1 MGNSSSSGGQSG
13 SSGNQNGGG
22 SSSGGL
28 GSRIAGASGTHRVH
42 LPLSSLPSPFRSGGS
57 LGLSKSELDA
67 RCQPSGLYPSCEW
80 EPKQIRRLIGDGK
93 LAARLK
99 GSDSCISKS
108 DRECPICFMYYSETN
123 TSKCCNA
130 TVCTECYLQIKPQKD
145 KHTTCPFCNNPKMAI
160 SVQRAMDEDDI
171 LKRDEEEQKVIEAA
185 IRNRAAQKNG
195 ESSGLSN
202 TSNIATDG
210 GGASFGSSLENYNRS
225 RTFSNASS
233 SNVSAHSSEPGTP
246 ITHTDDSNAL
256 LSVAMTP
263 EDRRALE
270 DEMRA
275 QLSHETHQ
283 RMRSEEEEA
292 SLRRAQEWHGS
303 EAGTRSRMRDNRL
316 AELSDLLAR
325 MTSRGGE
332 GDEDGEGGA
341 VGRGREAATLGS
353 LIRAMERT
361 GRGGPTMEDLMRLE
375 AAFLLGMDGDMRRQR
390 SQNSASRASARSD
403 SDGLAAGF
411 GFSDPRVARSS
422 SSLMGRPGGP
432 PRRVQ
437 VRGAG
442 RGISTTHLDT
452 AELYMRGVS
461 EEEQLAMAIAMSM
474 QDQQQTQNEGEQEA
488 SGNNSVTETNEDVQR
503 SENQSSHTE
512 ESAEE
517 ESSSESSEESEEE
530 ESVGDENDNIIANVN
545 APAANNDAGASSLD
559 EDEEEVVFT
568 G

>member
-1 MGNSSSSGGQSG
+1 MSAFWVSAVANIPIYAPVKMSVISSTNVFQFFHVHQLDTFVLTYHGNILKQST
-13 SSGNQNGGG
+13 
-22 SSSGGL
+22 L
-28 GSRIAGASGTHRVH
+28 FHR
-42 LPLSSLPSPFRSGGS
+42 
-57 LGLSKSELDA
+57 
-67 RCQPSGLYPSCEW
+67 LYPSCEW

-123 TSKCCNA
+123 ISKCCNA
-130 TVCTECYLQIKPQKD
+130 TVCTECYLQIKTQKD

-160 SVQRAMDEDDI
+160 TVQRAMDEDDI
-171 LKRDEEEQKVIEAA
+171 LKRDEEEQRVIEAA

-195 ESSGLSN
+195 ESSGLSDTSGNAPEGGN
-202 TSNIATDG
+202 T
-210 GGASFGSSLENYNRS
+210 SFGSSLESYNRS

-233 SNVSAHSSEPGTP
+233 SNMSANSSEPGTP
-246 ITHTDDSNAL
+246 ANDSNGL
-256 LSVAMTP
+256 LSVAMSP
-263 EDRRALE
+263 EDRRVLE

-275 QLSHETHQ
+275 QLSHETHR

-292 SLRRAQEWHGS
+292 SMRRAQEWYGS
-303 EAGTRSRMRDNRL
+303 EAGARARMRDNRL
-316 AELSDLLAR
+316 AELSELLTR
-325 MTSRGGE
+325 MSGRGGGSDDE
-332 GDEDGEGGA
+332 DEDG
-341 VGRGREAATLGS
+341 VRQSATLGS
-353 LIRAMERT
+353 LIRAMERS
-361 GRGGPTMEDLMRLE
+361 GRGGPTVEDLMRLE

-390 SQNSASRASARSD
+390 NQSSLSRNSTRSD
-403 SDGLAAGF
+403 NGGLAAGF
-411 GFSDPRVARSS
+411 GFSDQRARSS
-422 SSLMGRPGGP
+422 SSMLGRPGGP

-452 AELYMRGVS
+452 AELYMRGIS

-474 QDQQQTQNEGEQEA
+474 QDQQQSQNEGEQEA
-488 SGNNSVTETNEDVQR
+488 STNNSATETNEVVQH

-517 ESSSESSEESEEE
+517 ESSSESSESEKEEDEE
-530 ESVGDENDNIIANVN
+530 ESVGEENDNIIANAN
-545 APAANNDAGASSLD
+545 APAANNDEGTGTLD
-559 EDEEEVVFT
+559 EDEEEVVFI

>member
-1 MGNSSSSGGQSG
+1 MKFDFSI
-13 SSGNQNGGG
+13 NQ
-22 SSSGGL
+22 L
-28 GSRIAGASGTHRVH
+28 YVR
-42 LPLSSLPSPFRSGGS
+42 
-57 LGLSKSELDA
+57 
-67 RCQPSGLYPSCEW
+67 LYPSCEW

-123 TSKCCNA
+123 VSKCCNA

-145 KHTTCPFCNNPKMAI
+145 KHTTCPFCNNPKMVI
-160 SVQRAMDEDDI
+160 TVQRAMNEDDI
-171 LKRDEEEQKVIEAA
+171 LKRDEEEQLVIEAA

-202 TSNIATDG
+202 TSNGALEG
-210 GGASFGSSLENYNRS
+210 GGTGFGSSLENYNRT
-225 RTFSNASS
+225 RTLSNASS
-233 SNVSAHSSEPGTP
+233 SNMSAASSEPGSP
-246 ITHTDDSNAL
+246 INDTNAL
-256 LSVAMTP
+256 LSIAMSP

-292 SLRRAQEWHGS
+292 SMRRTQEWYGS
-303 EAGTRSRMRDNRL
+303 EAGTRARMRDDRL
-316 AELSDLLAR
+316 AELSELLAR
-325 MTSRGGE
+325 MSGRD
-332 GDEDGEGGA
+332 DESDGEEGTA
-341 VGRGREAATLGS
+341 IETGRDSATFGS
-353 LIRAMERT
+353 LIRAMERS
-361 GRGGPTMEDLMRLE
+361 GRGGGPTMEDLMRLE

-390 SQNSASRASARSD
+390 SARNRSD
-403 SDGLAAGF
+403 NDGLAAGF
-411 GFSDPRVARSS
+411 GFSDQRTARSS
-422 SSLMGRPGGP
+422 TSMLGRSGGP

-437 VRGAG
+437 LRGAG

-474 QDQQQTQNEGEQEA
+474 QDQQQTQNDGEEEA
-488 SGNNSVTETNEDVQR
+488 STSNNATETNDDVQR
-503 SENQSSHTE
+503 SENRSSHTE

-530 ESVGDENDNIIANVN
+530 ESVGQENDNIIANAN
-545 APAANNDAGASSLD
+545 AQPASNNDAGAGLLD
-559 EDEEEVVFT
+559 DDDEEEEVVFI

>member
-1 MGNSSSSGGQSG
+1 
-13 SSGNQNGGG
+13 
-22 SSSGGL
+22 
-28 GSRIAGASGTHRVH
+28 
-42 LPLSSLPSPFRSGGS
+42 
-57 LGLSKSELDA
+57 
-67 RCQPSGLYPSCEW
+67 
-80 EPKQIRRLIGDGK
+80 
-93 LAARLK
+93 
-99 GSDSCISKS
+99 
-108 DRECPICFMYYSETN
+108 
-123 TSKCCNA
+123 
-130 TVCTECYLQIKPQKD
+130 
-145 KHTTCPFCNNPKMAI
+145 MAI

-233 SNVSAHSSEPGTP
+233 SNVSANASEPGTP

-316 AELSDLLAR
+316 SELSDLLAR
-325 MTSRGGE
+325 MSSRGGE

-422 SSLMGRPGGP
+422 SSLLGRPGGP

-488 SGNNSVTETNEDVQR
+488 SGNNSETNEDVER
-503 SENQSSHTE
+503 SENQNSHTE

-517 ESSSESSEESEEE
+517 ESSSESSEESEESEEE

>member
-13 SSGNQNGGG
+13 NHQSSGGG
-22 SSSGGL
+22 SSSGGGL
-28 GSRIAGASGTHRVH
+28 GNRFASAGGTHRVH
-42 LPLSSLPSPFRSGGS
+42 LPISSLPSPFRSGGS
-57 LGLSKSELDA
+57 LGLSKAELDA

-99 GSDSCISKS
+99 GADSCISKS

-123 TSKCCNA
+123 ISKCCNA

-160 SVQRAMDEDDI
+160 NVQRAMDEDDI
-171 LKRDEEEQKVIEAA
+171 LKRDEEEQRVIEAA

-195 ESSGLSN
+195 ESSGLSD
-202 TSNIATDG
+202 TSNDEPE
-210 GGASFGSSLENYNRS
+210 GGATSFGSSLENYNRS

-233 SNVSAHSSEPGTP
+233 SNVSANSSEPGTP
-246 ITHTDDSNAL
+246 TNDSNAL

-275 QLSHETHQ
+275 QLSHETHR

-292 SLRRAQEWHGS
+292 SMRRAQEWYGS
-303 EAGTRSRMRDNRL
+303 EAGTRARMRDNRL
-316 AELSDLLAR
+316 AELSELLER
-325 MTSRGGE
+325 MSGRGG
-332 GDEDGEGGA
+332 GSDDEDEEGGA
-341 VGRGREAATLGS
+341 IGRGREAATLGS
-353 LIRAMERT
+353 LIRAMERS
-361 GRGGPTMEDLMRLE
+361 GRGPDLMRLE
-375 AAFLLGMDGDMRRQR
+375 AAFLLGMDGDIRRQR
-390 SQNSASRASARSD
+390 NQNSSSRNSTRSGN
-403 SDGLAAGF
+403 DGLAAGF
-411 GFSDPRVARSS
+411 GFSDQ
-422 SSLMGRPGGP
+422 GRPGGP

-474 QDQQQTQNEGEQEA
+474 QDQQQSQHEGEQEA
-488 SGNNSVTETNEDVQR
+488 STNNSATETDEDAQR

-517 ESSSESSEESEEE
+517 ESSSESSGETEDEDEEE
-530 ESVGDENDNIIANVN
+530 ESVGEETDDIIANVN
-545 APAANNDAGASSLD
+545 APSSNDVGTGSLD
-559 EDEEEVVFT
+559 EDEEEVVFI

>member
-1 MGNSSSSGGQSG
+1 MGNSSSSGGHGSGSDNHSGG
-13 SSGNQNGGG
+13 SSG
-22 SSSGGL
+22 L
-28 GSRIAGASGTHRVH
+28 GNRFPGTSGTHRVH

-57 LGLSKSELDA
+57 LGLSKAELDA

-123 TSKCCNA
+123 ISKCCNA

-145 KHTTCPFCNNPKMAI
+145 KHTTCPFCNNPKMVI
-160 SVQRAMDEDDI
+160 TVQRAMNEDDI
-171 LKRDEEEQKVIEAA
+171 LKRDEEEQLVIEAA

-195 ESSGLSN
+195 ESSGLTNASN
-202 TSNIATDG
+202 NALEG
-210 GGASFGSSLENYNRS
+210 GGTGFGSSLENYNRS
-225 RTFSNASS
+225 RTLSNASS
-233 SNVSAHSSEPGTP
+233 SNMSAASSEPGSP
-246 ITHTDDSNAL
+246 INDTNTL
-256 LSVAMTP
+256 LSIAMTP

-275 QLSHETHQ
+275 QLSHETHR

-292 SLRRAQEWHGS
+292 STRRAQEWYGS
-303 EAGTRSRMRDNRL
+303 EAGTRARMRDDRL
-316 AELSDLLAR
+316 AELSELLAR
-325 MTSRGGE
+325 MSGRD
-332 GDEDGEGGA
+332 DESDGEEGTA
-341 VGRGREAATLGS
+341 IETGRDSATLGS
-353 LIRAMERT
+353 LIRAMERN

-390 SQNSASRASARSD
+390 NARNRSD
-403 SDGLAAGF
+403 NDGLAAGF
-411 GFSDPRVARSS
+411 GFSDQRTARSS
-422 SSLMGRPGGP
+422 ASMLGRSGGP

-437 VRGAG
+437 LRGAG

-474 QDQQQTQNEGEQEA
+474 QDQQQTQNEGEEEA
-488 SGNNSVTETNEDVQR
+488 STSNGATDTIEDVQR
-503 SENQSSHTE
+503 GENLSSRTE

-517 ESSSESSEESEEE
+517 ESSSSSESSGETEED
-530 ESVGDENDNIIANVN
+530 ESIGQEDDNLISNVN
-545 APAANNDAGASSLD
+545 ATASNNDAGAGSLD
-559 EDEEEVVFT
+559 EDEEEVVFI